1 MIIEFSFLKYD
12 LSYLIF
18 FLKFILDIPLFT

>member
-1 MIIEFSFLKYD
+1 MIIEFFFWKYD

-18 FLKFILDIPLFT
+18 FLKFILDIALFT